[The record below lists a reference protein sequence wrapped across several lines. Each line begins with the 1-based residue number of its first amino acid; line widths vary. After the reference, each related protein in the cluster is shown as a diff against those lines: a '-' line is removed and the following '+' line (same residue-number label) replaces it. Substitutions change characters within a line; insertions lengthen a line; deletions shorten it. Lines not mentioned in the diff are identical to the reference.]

1 MIIDYC
7 STDGTSDLVHRICPH
22 WTVIKTRNINEDGKP
37 NFDAD
42 LIDNE
47 VKDIESTIEGNKI
60 CLNATEFLI
69 YAHPCLTS
77 FRNTLNKNLCHHIP
91 VYSVASK
98 NYDFYPKIYL
108 IFLKI

>member
-1 MIIDYC
+1 MSNLSVICHVYNEEYLLAFWLEHHVKIFDYGVIIDYC

-22 WTVIKTRNINEDGKP
+22 WKVVRTRNINHNGTP

-60 CLNATEFLI
+60 CLNTKMTTKVMNF
-69 YAHPCLTS
+69 
-77 FRNTLNKNLCHHIP
+77 
-91 VYSVASK
+91 
-98 NYDFYPKIYL
+98 
-108 IFLKI
+108 